1 MALNLFGKKK
11 SAYRVG
17 IDIGTSSIKVVELV
31 RQGSAAALNNYAQF
45 YTRGE
50 YMSTKPGSFNIL
62 DSQIAESLKQ
72 TFQAANFNS
81 RVVTVALP
89 VFSSFSTLITLPAMS
104 PEELEDAVRYEAR
117 KYIPVPI
124 SEVQFDWTQVAH
136 LSTANSLKVLT
147 VAVPNEIVEKYN
159 RIAQMAGIE
168 FENMEL
174 ETFSTAR
181 ALIKDESIPTV
192 ILDVGSRTT
201 NISIVD
207 QGIVV
212 LHHNIDTGGSA
223 LTRIMARGMAIDPKR
238 AEYIKVNQGLESPDG
253 QVSEL
258 LQPFVDKIIL
268 ELGQAMEDYIREGG
282 RRPASIIL
290 TGGGGKMP
298 GLNSYVQDS
307 VNIETEYGNPFQ
319 KVQTPPPLQNI
330 LQSGEANFSVAV
342 GLALR

>member
-174 ETFSTAR
+174 ERFCASHQ
-181 ALIKDESIPTV
+181 TV
-192 ILDVGSRTT
+192 
-201 NISIVD
+201 
-207 QGIVV
+207 
-212 LHHNIDTGGSA
+212 
-223 LTRIMARGMAIDPKR
+223 
-238 AEYIKVNQGLESPDG
+238 
-253 QVSEL
+253 
-258 LQPFVDKIIL
+258 
-268 ELGQAMEDYIREGG
+268 
-282 RRPASIIL
+282 
-290 TGGGGKMP
+290 
-298 GLNSYVQDS
+298 
-307 VNIETEYGNPFQ
+307 
-319 KVQTPPPLQNI
+319 
-330 LQSGEANFSVAV
+330 SGA
-342 GLALR
+342 